1 MQRRRQVLIQPV
13 DTRAVNVSSP
23 ELPLLGLS
31 EEVPQRSAIITITV
45 AQPRVTELLDS
56 LVAAKVGFV
65 VVGGVAASAWGVPG
79 RRKDVDVVL
88 DPRPAHLARAA
99 QLVARLA
106 GYADHGGMR
115 SRSPAAI
122 ATALRNSC
130 RVLLNTDL
138 GHLDV
143 VNRVEGV
150 PSYDTLR
157 RDAVPLSVH
166 GVRAQ
171 VCSLAHL
178 QSMKRTADRE
188 SDRRDLEWLARATSY
203 PGFAPSAGRGPR

>member
-1 MQRRRQVLIQPV
+1 MDGP
-13 DTRAVNVSSP
+13 D
-23 ELPLLGLS
+23 
-31 EEVPQRSAIITITV
+31 AIIPVTV
-45 AQPRVTELLDS
+45 AQPDVAELLAS
-56 LVAAKVGFV
+56 LIAANVGFV
-65 VVGGVAASAWGVPG
+65 VVGGLAASAWGVPG

-88 DPRPAHLARAA
+88 DPRPAHLARTAE
-99 QLVARLA
+99 LVVRLA

-122 ATALRNSC
+122 AIALRNKR
-130 RVLLNTDL
+130 RVLLSTNL

-143 VNRVEGV
+143 VNRVDGV

-166 GVRAQ
+166 GVRVR

-188 SDRRDLEWLARATSY
+188 SDRRDLDQLARATSY
-203 PGFAPSAGRGPR
+203 PGSASPARRGAG

>member
-1 MQRRRQVLIQPV
+1 VVGP
-13 DTRAVNVSSP
+13 D
-23 ELPLLGLS
+23 
-31 EEVPQRSAIITITV
+31 AIITITV
-45 AQPRVTELLDS
+45 AQPDVAELLAS
-56 LVAAKVGFV
+56 LVAANVCFV
-65 VVGGVAASAWGVPG
+65 VVGGVAAGAWGVPG
-79 RRKDVDVVL
+79 HRKDVDVVL

-99 QLVARLA
+99 ELVVRLA

-122 ATALRNSC
+122 ATALRNSR
-130 RVLLNTDL
+130 RVLLSTDL

-143 VNRVEGV
+143 VNRVDGV

-166 GVRAQ
+166 GVRVQ

-188 SDRRDLEWLARATSY
+188 SDRRDLEQLARATSY
-203 PGFAPSAGRGPR
+203 PGSASPARGGAG